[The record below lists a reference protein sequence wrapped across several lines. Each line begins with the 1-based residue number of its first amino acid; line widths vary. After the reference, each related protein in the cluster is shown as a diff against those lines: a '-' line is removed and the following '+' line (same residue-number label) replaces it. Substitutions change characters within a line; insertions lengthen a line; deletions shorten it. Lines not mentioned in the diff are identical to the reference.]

1 MRIAYLTSRLPFPPS
16 DGGRVRSYYFLQH
29 LLRNHQVT
37 MYAIGSLPPGNGS
50 VNQQQ
55 LKGLNQ
61 NFFKISHLGYTRNIV
76 GGLFSSLPLQV
87 GLYDSREMA
96 NSLARDVR
104 RGAIDVLMVHL
115 IRMAEYV
122 RPFKAI
128 PRILDMTDSIHLH
141 YQRMPGL
148 SLRAH
153 RLATLIERKRL
164 SRYET
169 ELSSWFDHV
178 LLASP
183 LDIAWLQ
190 RKHSGPNLALV
201 PTGIEICAYP
211 YNEGPFEPD
220 RIIFVGKLDYLPN
233 TDAAIYFARE
243 ILPLVHRAVPSAHL
257 VVAGWNPP
265 RSLIKLARKSYIKV
279 LPNVADIRPEVA
291 KSAVSVAPMR
301 FGAGIQ
307 VKILES
313 LALGTPAVAT
323 ESVVGAFG
331 EEGKRAIPA
340 GNNPHEFA
348 EKVVSILRNRS
359 HREQLRQAGRR
370 LIESHFQWHQ
380 VLAPL
385 DGMLES
391 IAERGCKKK
400 VEVPMRG
407 RLS

>member
-1 MRIAYLTSRLPFPPS
+1 MRIAYLTSRLPFPPN
-16 DGGRVRSYYFLQH
+16 DGGRVRSYHFLQH

-37 MYAIGSLPPGNGS
+37 MYAIGSFPPGKAS
-50 VNQQQ
+50 LDLQQ
-55 LKGLNQ
+55 LNGLNR
-61 NFFKISHLGYTRNIV
+61 NVFKISQLGYARNII
-76 GGLFSSLPLQV
+76 GSLFSSLPLQV
-87 GLYDSREMA
+87 GLYDSHELA
-96 NSLARDVR
+96 NALARDVR

-115 IRMAEYV
+115 IRMAEYA
-122 RPFKAI
+122 RPFKTI

-141 YQRMPGL
+141 YERMPGL
-148 SLRAH
+148 SLQPH
-153 RLATLIERKRL
+153 GLAALIERKRL
-164 SRYET
+164 SRYEI

-190 RKHSGPNLALV
+190 RKHSGPNLTLV
-201 PTGIEICAYP
+201 PTGIEISAYS
-211 YNEGPFEPD
+211 YNEGSFEPD

-233 TDAAIYFARE
+233 TDAVLYFARE
-243 ILPLVHRAVPSAHL
+243 ILPLVRRAVPSAHL

-265 RSLIKLARKSYIKV
+265 GGVLKLARKPYIKV

-340 GNNPHEFA
+340 GNNPDEFA
-348 EKVVSILRNRS
+348 KKVVNILRNRS

-370 LIESHFQWHQ
+370 LIETHFQWHQ

-391 IAERGCKKK
+391 IAERGGKKK
-400 VEVPMRG
+400 LEMPMRG
-407 RLS
+407 ELS